1 MDGAGTQAAFS
12 HPSPSIA
19 RLANHHSWR
28 PVHVCRRVDGKAT
41 VAAQPSTEEER
52 IKALQ
57 VCVCVSL
64 SRSLALSSSH
74 PTQGF
79 GVGDNTHLYVM
90 YMDCSCN
97 TAIFTF
103 FFLFGDVQA
112 LLSCPTS
119 SIHTEEPPKDILQVQ
134 NMFPLP
140 IDDKLLPVCMFVM
153 FRAFISADTI
163 LKTHL
168 GQHRTW

>member
-1 MDGAGTQAAFS
+1 MASRACMQEGGWQGHRSGTAQYRGGEDQGPAG
-12 HPSPSIA
+12 
-19 RLANHHSWR
+19 
-28 PVHVCRRVDGKAT
+28 
-41 VAAQPSTEEER
+41 
-52 IKALQ
+52 

-64 SRSLALSSSH
+64 SLALSSSH

>member
-28 PVHVCRRVDGKAT
+28 PVHVVQEGGWQGHRSGT
-41 VAAQPSTEEER
+41 AQYRGGEDQGP
-52 IKALQ
+52 AG
-57 VCVCVSL
+57 VCVSL
-64 SRSLALSSSH
+64 SLARSLSDLPIQLKAL
-74 PTQGF
+74 
-79 GVGDNTHLYVM
+79 VLVITHTYMLYIWIAAAAPLF
-90 YMDCSCN
+90 SP
-97 TAIFTF
+97 F
-103 FFLFGDVQA
+103 FCHVQA

-140 IDDKLLPVCMFVM
+140 IDDKLLPVCMFFTVRVQL
-153 FRAFISADTI
+153 FANVYEIFS
-163 LKTHL
+163 LVY
-168 GQHRTW
+168 